1 MTCLQSRMQAKD
13 LIDIWIIW
21 RENNPI
27 DLREMFTASQSK
39 TVGMYLPEI
48 ARLISIFP
56 NRELNQIKFVKK

>member
-1 MTCLQSRMQAKD
+1 MQAKD